1 MGRIAEKTRRL
12 KRRHLRVRRRV
23 RGTAV
28 RPRVSVRRGLKNM
41 YVQIV
46 DDQQQRTLVGMS
58 TLSPEIK
65 SQRKYGGNVAAAALL
80 GEKLAEKAKGRGISK
95 VVFDRGGYKYHGRVK
110 ALAESLRKAGL
121 EF

>member
-1 MGRIAEKTRRL
+1 M
-12 KRRHLRVRRRV
+12 
-23 RGTAV
+23 
-28 RPRVSVRRGLKNM
+28 RRGLKNM

>member
-1 MGRIAEKTRRL
+1 M
-12 KRRHLRVRRRV
+12 
-23 RGTAV
+23 
-28 RPRVSVRRGLKNM
+28 RRGLKNM

-80 GEKLAEKAKGRGISK
+80 GEKLAEKAKVRGISK